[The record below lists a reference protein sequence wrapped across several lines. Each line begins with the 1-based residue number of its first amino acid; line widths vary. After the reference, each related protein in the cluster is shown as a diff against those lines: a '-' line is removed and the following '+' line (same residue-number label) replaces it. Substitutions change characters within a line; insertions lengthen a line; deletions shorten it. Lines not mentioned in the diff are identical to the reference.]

1 VEIFGLI
8 DILEPVVAYN
18 RALWQCA
25 GAVPSR
31 QRPVT
36 PEGPV
41 VKTGMA
47 LEFGVIPGL
56 NQGEDNG
63 DMPNIP

>member
-1 VEIFGLI
+1 VEIMEIL
-8 DILEPVVAYN
+8 DILESVVAYN
-18 RALWQCA
+18 RALWECA

-47 LEFGVIPGL
+47 QDCGVSLGL
-56 NQGEDNG
+56 TGVEI
-63 DMPNIP
+63 MEI